1 MITGMVTAGGVGVV
15 LALIYLV
22 ALIVALVAS
31 AKVLT
36 KAGYSGWWVLMVFVP
51 IVNFVMFLVF
61 AFSDWPA
68 LRNRA
73 TPVDPSWP
81 SPPR

>member
-1 MITGMVTAGGVGVV
+1 MITGMVTAGGVGAI
-15 LALIYLV
+15 LALIYLA

-68 LRNRA
+68 LRNRVA
-73 TPVDPSWP
+73 PVDPSWP